1 MKKIIMIVSLS
12 LIMFMVGCTSNRK
25 SFYRLDLGNAFNT
38 ISELQIVDE
47 EKMIPVSKILK
58 IQKDATAILVNLDK
72 KFNVLERANFNYLT
86 DLKKVNNKAG
96 ISPVVVDSE
105 VYELVKYA
113 HSFSL
118 KEGYEDIFD
127 ISLGAL
133 SFLWDFNKRI
143 KEESTTIP
151 TEEEINNALLK
162 TDQTKIVFNDLDT
175 SIYLEEVGMALDLG
189 AVVKGYAAQKIK
201 EYLMEEEIPSAV
213 INVGRNIVL
222 LGLNKGSEW
231 NVKIQTPF
239 VQIGHDGYFF
249 GSITTYNKALV
260 TSGVYE
266 KYIKDNN
273 DKLYHHLLNPKTGY
287 PFDNGLLAVSIITE
301 DSTYADIMSTFV
313 FGLGLVEGFRFVEED
328 EALEAV
334 FVYESE
340 EEKQIYVSSG
350 LLSSFTF
357 NEEVSNLN
365 YVYKGLMDYE

>member
-58 IQKDATAILVNLDK
+58 IQKDSTAILVNLDK

-105 VYELVKYA
+105 VYELVKCA

-201 EYLMEEEIPSAV
+201 EYLMEEEISSAV

-350 LLSSFTF
+350 LFKVVFTF
-357 NEEVSNLN
+357 M
-365 YVYKGLMDYE
+365 KK